1 MTMRPASISERIVVS
16 LRTTGAESIRGG
28 TQTTR
33 AKKAQGLSGGDRLP
47 RTDGNGKVT
56 ADIRLKRIVLPS
68 GKTIEVVYFDQVDRP
83 AVTNERRPQPQRT
96 EERELHVCPQ
106 CESDLVYP
114 TTWEEADESHWQV
127 SLRCPNCEHFEQ
139 GVYSQDE
146 CDRFD
151 DHLEAGTDALT
162 RDFKRL
168 MAANMA
174 EEIDRFVAALDADAI
189 QPMDF

>member
-1 MTMRPASISERIVVS
+1 MAM
-16 LRTTGAESIRGG
+16 
-28 TQTTR
+28 
-33 AKKAQGLSGGDRLP
+33 QGH
-47 RTDGNGKVT
+47 NGHQ
-56 ADIRLKRIVLPS
+56 LKRIVLPS

-83 AVTNERRPQPQRT
+83 AAAASETQQPQR
-96 EERELHVCPQ
+96 EERDLHVCPD

-114 TTWEEADESHWQV
+114 TTWEEADERHWAV

-139 GVYSQDE
+139 GVFSQDE

-174 EEIDRFVAALDADAI
+174 EEVDRFVEALEADAI
-189 QPMDF
+189 HPMDF

>member
-1 MTMRPASISERIVVS
+1 MEAH
-16 LRTTGAESIRGG
+16 RGH
-28 TQTTR
+28 Q
-33 AKKAQGLSGGDRLP
+33 
-47 RTDGNGKVT
+47 
-56 ADIRLKRIVLPS
+56 LKRIVLPS

-83 AVTNERRPQPQRT
+83 ETGAKPAQTDRD
-96 EERELHVCPQ
+96 LHLCPE

-114 TTWEEADESHWQV
+114 TTWEEADEKHWQV

-139 GVYSQDE
+139 GIYSQDE

-151 DHLEAGTDALT
+151 DHLESGTDALT

>member
-1 MTMRPASISERIVVS
+1 MQSN
-16 LRTTGAESIRGG
+16 RGH
-28 TQTTR
+28 Q
-33 AKKAQGLSGGDRLP
+33 
-47 RTDGNGKVT
+47 
-56 ADIRLKRIVLPS
+56 LKRIVLPS

-83 AVTNERRPQPQRT
+83 AADHAQPQIER
-96 EERELHVCPQ
+96 EERDLHMCPD

-114 TTWEEADESHWQV
+114 TTWEEADERHWSV
-127 SLRCPNCEHFEQ
+127 SLRCPNCEYAEQ
-139 GVYSQDE
+139 GVFSQDE

-151 DHLEAGTDALT
+151 DHLESGTDALT

-174 EEIDRFVAALDADAI
+174 EEIDRFIAALDADAI